1 MVKRLIAWA
10 NTKGPKWVSA
20 LVKLGSF
27 VFGVLVLKHQAFDVT
42 NVQPLLIFLG
52 LWMCGVPPATFFDS
66 IRRVGQTADEALA
79 GMTTGVPKPNE
90 IDTTPE
96 PPRQEAEREP
106 TTKEPKQ

>member
-1 MVKRLIAWA
+1 MVNRLVVWA

-42 NVQPLLIFLG
+42 SVQPLLIFLG

-66 IRRVGQTADEALA
+66 IRRVGQSADDALA
-79 GMTTGVPKPNE
+79 GMTTGVPKAGE

-96 PPRQEAEREP
+96 PSKQEAAAP
-106 TTKEPKQ
+106 TTEEQKK